1 MNIAAMLSER
11 AAAHPDVPA
20 IIDAPRG
27 QGSPARATT
36 YAELERAAAQGA
48 ALLWGAGLRPGD
60 RVLVFVPMS
69 AELYA
74 VLIALFRLGLV
85 PMLVDPS
92 AGLEHLERCC
102 ALMPP
107 RAFVGSWQA
116 HLLRAASPALRHIP
130 WQFVVGG
137 AAPGAIRWSRAC
149 ALAPWPTLHAS
160 AADDPALIS
169 FTSGS
174 TGQPKICVR
183 SHRFLLAQQAVL
195 ARHFGGE
202 VAIGTRALTALPVFV
217 LAYLAGGATSVI
229 PPGDLRHPA
238 RIEPAAVLAA
248 LEAHQPTSAGA
259 SPAFWERIADHC
271 AASGRSLPALD
282 HIYLGGAPVFPHLLR
297 ALHAAAPAAKIT
309 AIYGSTEAEPIAHVS
324 YADIEPAD
332 FTGMTSGFGLLAGRP
347 VLEIALAVI
356 GNHWGTPLGPLSAD
370 AFAALRLGTDQ
381 PGEIVVHGEHVL
393 PGYLDGAG
401 DTETKVRVGDAV
413 WHRTGDAGYLDA
425 RGRLWLL
432 GRCAAAVADARG
444 VLYPLSV
451 ECAVSSV
458 PEVRRVALVGAGDRR
473 ILVYERRARRGACL
487 PALLLRHTAWAGIDE
502 YREVPRIP
510 VDRRHNAKVDYPA
523 LSRLLVRGQAG

>member
-1 MNIAAMLSER
+1 VNIAAMLSER

-20 IIDAPRG
+20 IIDAPHG
-27 QGSPARATT
+27 QGSPVRTTT

-85 PMLVDPS
+85 PMFVDPS
-92 AGLEHLERCC
+92 SGLKHLERCC

-107 RAFVGSWQA
+107 CAFVGSWQA
-116 HLLRAASPALRHIP
+116 HLLRAVSPALRRIP
-130 WQFVVGG
+130 LQFVVGG
-137 AAPGAIRWSRAC
+137 AAPGAVRWSHAR
-149 ALAPWPTLHAS
+149 ALAPWTALHAS
-160 AADDPALIS
+160 ADDDPALIS

-195 ARHFGGE
+195 ARHFGGD
-202 VAIGTRALTALPVFV
+202 VAVGTRALTALPVFV

-238 RIEPAAVLAA
+238 RIEPAAVVAA
-248 LEAHQPTSAGA
+248 LEAHQPTCAGA
-259 SPAFWERIADHC
+259 SPAFWERIADYC
-271 AASGRSLPALD
+271 AATGRTLPALD

-297 ALHAAAPAAKIT
+297 ALHTVAPAAKIT
-309 AIYGSTEAEPIAHVS
+309 AIYGSTEAEPIAYIN
-324 YADIEPAD
+324 YADIESMD
-332 FTGMTSGFGLLAGRP
+332 FTAITGGFGLMAGRP
-347 VLEIALAVI
+347 VPEIAVAVI
-356 GNHWGTPLGPLSAD
+356 ANRWGAPLGPLTAD
-370 AFAALRLGTDQ
+370 AFAALRVGADQ
-381 PGEIVVHGEHVL
+381 PGEIVVHGDHVL

-401 DTETKVRVGDAV
+401 DAETKVRVGDAV

-432 GRCAAAVADARG
+432 GRCVAGLADNRG

-451 ECAVSSV
+451 ECAVSTV
-458 PEVRRVALVGAGDRR
+458 PEVRRVALVGVGGRR
-473 ILVYERRARRGACL
+473 VLVFERRAQHGSGV
-487 PALLLRHTAWAGIDE
+487 PAALLRHTAWAGIDD

-510 VDRRHNAKVDYPA
+510 VDQRHNAKVDYPA
-523 LSRLLVRGQAG
+523 LSRLLARGRVG